1 VIGALSGP
9 ERGAREVALWEA
21 GETEAL
27 MAQFSGRMVPEVV
40 QVFWAAMARGEF
52 VTVAAAEAGTY
63 REMGTRWLA
72 AAGGVR
78 PRRGRDLK
86 GRCLT
91 FGEREEIAVA
101 RAGGE
106 SMRSIARRLG
116 RSPSTV
122 SRELARNGGRAGG
135 YRATTAHAR
144 AYVRASRPKPSKLV
158 VNGRLRRQVEEDL
171 RRRYSPEQIVGRL
184 RRQFPDDLEMRV
196 SAETIYQS
204 LYVQSRGAL
213 RRDLTR
219 CLRTGRALR
228 RPRRRRGQR
237 RNQIPD
243 MINIAERPAE
253 ADDRAVP
260 GHWEGD
266 LILGKNNL
274 SAIGTLVERTTGYT
288 MLVHLPDGYKA
299 EQVRDAVTEKIQTI
313 PEILR
318 ASLTWDQ
325 GAEMRDWRQVS
336 VAADIDIY
344 FCDPHSPWQ
353 RATNENTNGLLRQ
366 YFPKGTDLTVHSA
379 MDLDWVATE
388 LNDRPRKRLGF
399 AKPIEEIGPLLLR

>member
-1 VIGALSGP
+1 
-9 ERGAREVALWEA
+9 
-21 GETEAL
+21 
-27 MAQFSGRMVPEVV
+27 MAQFSQRMVTEVV
-40 QVFWAAMARGEF
+40 QQFWAAMARGEF
-52 VTVAAAEAGTY
+52 ITDAAAEAGTY
-63 REMGTRWLA
+63 RVKGARWLRA
-72 AAGGVR
+72 EGGVR

-86 GRCLT
+86 GRCLS
-91 FGEREEIAVA
+91 FSEREEIALA
-101 RAGGE
+101 RARGE
-106 SMRSIARRLG
+106 SMRAIARRLG
-116 RSPSTV
+116 RHPSTV
-122 SRELARNGGRAGG
+122 SRELTRNAGDTGG
-135 YRATTAHAR
+135 YRATTAHAL
-144 AYVRASRPKPSKLV
+144 AYERASRPKPAKLL
-158 VNGRLRRQVEEDL
+158 VNRQLRARVEEDL

-184 RRQFPDDLEMRV
+184 RRQFPDDPEMRV

-228 RPRRRRGQR
+228 RPCRQAGQR
-237 RNQIPD
+237 KNRIPD
-243 MINIAERPAE
+243 MINITERPAE

-266 LILGKNNL
+266 LIIGKANAT
-274 SAIGTLVERTTGYT
+274 AIGTLVERTTGYT
-288 MLVHLPDGYKA
+288 MLVHLPNGYKA
-299 EQVRDAVTEKIQTI
+299 EQVRDALTAKIKTI

-325 GAEMRDWRQVS
+325 GPEMRDWKEVS

-344 FCDPHSPWQ
+344 FCDPHAPWQ
-353 RATNENTNGLLRQ
+353 RGTSENTNGLLRQ
-366 YFPKGTDLTVHSA
+366 YFPKGTDLSVHSA
-379 MDLDWVATE
+379 IDLDWVATE

>member
-1 VIGALSGP
+1 LPAP
-9 ERGAREVALWEA
+9 
-21 GETEAL
+21 
-27 MAQFSGRMVPEVV
+27 
-40 QVFWAAMARGEF
+40 AA
-52 VTVAAAEAGTY
+52 
-63 REMGTRWLA
+63 
-72 AAGGVR
+72 
-78 PRRGRDLK
+78 
-86 GRCLT
+86 
-91 FGEREEIAVA
+91 
-101 RAGGE
+101 
-106 SMRSIARRLG
+106 S
-116 RSPSTV
+116 
-122 SRELARNGGRAGG
+122 RAGG
-135 YRATTAHAR
+135 YRATAAHAR
-144 AYVRASRPKPSKLV
+144 AYARASQPKPSKLA

-213 RRDLTR
+213 RRDLTK

-228 RPRRRRGQR
+228 RPGRRPNQR

-266 LILGKNNL
+266 LILGHNCR
-274 SAIGTLVERTTGYT
+274 SAVGTLVERTTGYT

-299 EQVRDAVTEKIQTI
+299 EQVRDALTKKIQTI

-325 GAEMRDWRQVS
+325 GAEMRDWQQVS

-353 RATNENTNGLLRQ
+353 RGTSENTNGLLRQ
-366 YFPKGTDLTVHSA
+366 YFPKGTDLSAHSA
-379 MDLDWVATE
+379 LDLDWVATE